1 MRRRYAIQVNHSR
14 EAQAVPIVSDA
25 VMLSVGVA
33 EGRAIPVLILD
44 TSARPDVDDVVRAH
58 EHFGPGDAKTSWAS
72 AGIFDRRHLRLVVEF
87 ERPQRCVII
96 LQFEISAQGG
106 VVDQIVQSELVY
118 LQPGRPG
125 DRLKN
130 TMDTSR
136 VMVEVPSGEFKRHW
150 DAMWRREAA
159 RFFKKHG
166 MSRREVS
173 VAVENLIAEWRE
185 VWTRRLKGE

>member
-1 MRRRYAIQVNHSR
+1 MRRRYAVSLNHSR
-14 EAQAVPIVSDA
+14 EAEAVPIVSDA

-33 EGRAIPVLILD
+33 EGRAIPVLLLD
-44 TSARPDVDDVVRAH
+44 TSARPDIDDVVRAH

-72 AGIFDRRHLRLVVEF
+72 AGLFDRRHLRLIVEF

-96 LQFEISAQGG
+96 LQFDISAQGG
-106 VVDQIVQSELVY
+106 VVDQIVQSELMY

-125 DRLKN
+125 DRLKD
-130 TMDTSR
+130 TMDNAR
-136 VMVEVPSGEFKRHW
+136 VTLEVPSEQFRPQW

-159 RFFKKHG
+159 RFFKRHG

-173 VAVENLIAEWRE
+173 TAVDNLIAEWRT
-185 VWTRRLKGE
+185 VWARRMKGE